1 MKRRFEGLSSMSQPH
16 TETPD
21 GVYLVRVNHVRYAR
35 ERQRPYYAVRF
46 TIVEP
51 SSLTGRAF
59 ASRLYCT
66 ARALWKFSWFLRD
79 FCYDSELFGH
89 EEIDD
94 KALIGLSGVVK
105 VSHTV
110 VNGRSL
116 LNLDAFAPAAAWAGI
131 GPQPALNPI
140 NKDAAR
146 KAAS

>member
-1 MKRRFEGLSSMSQPH
+1 MKRRFQGLSSMSQPDA
-16 TETPD
+16 EVPD
-21 GVYLVRVNHVRYAR
+21 GVYLVRVEKVQYRR
-35 ERQRPYYAVRF
+35 ERQKPFYSIRLAV
-46 TIVEP
+46 IEP
-51 SSLTGRAF
+51 KAIAGRAL

-66 ARALWKFSWFLRD
+66 PKALWKFGWFLRD
-79 FCYDSELFGH
+79 FGYDAELFGH

-94 KALIGLSGVVK
+94 KALVGLSGVVK

-131 GPQPALNPI
+131 GPQPAI
-140 NKDAAR
+140 NKDTAQ